1 MNGTSIL
8 VIDDDL
14 SIRETLRRQLA
25 EEGHDVAIAESAE
38 AAIAMLGGRETEPAL
53 VITDI
58 RMPGMS
64 GLELLRWL
72 RDAQPD
78 TDVIVVTAH
87 EDMETAIAA
96 MKGGAYEFLV
106 KPLDLDQVELVIARC
121 IRDRAVRRRMRHY
134 TEEAAEPY
142 ALRRLVGRDPRMIAI
157 SKTIG
162 SLAMNRVPV
171 LIRGETGTGKEVLAR
186 TIHFNSPAADEP
198 FVAINCTAI
207 PESLLESE
215 LFGHL
220 RGSFTGATVD
230 RKGRFELAGTG
241 TVFLDEI
248 GDVSP
253 AFQAKLLR
261 VLQDGEFFPVG
272 AERSRRTSARV
283 IAATHRPLE
292 EMVHKGTFREDLYF
306 RLRVVEIEIP
316 PLRERRGDIRLIAEA
331 LAARIGRE
339 LHKDVTIP
347 EPVMRTIEQHD
358 WPGNVRELENALMRA
373 AVSSR
378 TSAIAAEDLSLGSMQ
393 GSATAKPADGS
404 LAAAVLAHVERVLAG
419 AGGNKSQ
426 AARLLDISRQRL
438 DRILSRDAVAIRDS
452 DCDET
457 EQKDSADRAGQMG

>member
-1 MNGTSIL
+1 MNPASIL
-8 VIDDDL
+8 VVDDDL
-14 SIRETLRRQLA
+14 SIRETLRRQLT
-25 EEGHDVAIAESAE
+25 EEGHDVAIADSAE
-38 AAIAMLGGRETEPAL
+38 AAMAMLGRREAEPAL
-53 VITDI
+53 IITDI

-64 GLELLRWL
+64 GLDLLSWL
-72 RDAQPD
+72 RDSAPD

-121 IRDRAVRRRMRHY
+121 IRDRAVRRRIRHY

-186 TIHFNSPAADEP
+186 TIHYNSPAADEP

-261 VLQDGEFFPVG
+261 ILQDGEYFPVG
-272 AERSRRTSARV
+272 AERARRTSARV

-292 EMVHKGTFREDLYF
+292 EMVRKGTFREDLYF
-306 RLRVVEIEIP
+306 RLRVVEIEVP

-331 LAARIGRE
+331 LAAQIGRE

-393 GSATAKPADGS
+393 GSAAATPADVS

-438 DRILSRDAVAIRDS
+438 DRILARDAAAIRDS
-452 DCDET
+452 DCDKT
-457 EQKDSADRAGQMG
+457 EQRDGPPDVDRIR

>member
-1 MNGTSIL
+1 MNGPSIL
-8 VIDDDL
+8 VVDDDL
-14 SIRETLRRQLA
+14 SIRETLLRQLT
-25 EEGHDVAIAESAE
+25 EEGYDVAIAESAE
-38 AAIAMLGGRETEPAL
+38 AAISMLGRRDAEPAL

-64 GLELLRWL
+64 GLDLLGWL
-72 RDAQPD
+72 RDSQPD

-106 KPLDLDQVELVIARC
+106 KPLDLDQVELVITRC

-134 TEEAAEPY
+134 TEEAAQPY

-171 LIRGETGTGKEVLAR
+171 LIRGETGTGKEVVAR
-186 TIHFNSPAADEP
+186 TIHFNSPASDEP

-207 PESLLESE
+207 PEALLESE

-220 RGSFTGATVD
+220 RGSFTGATAD

-292 EMVHKGTFREDLYF
+292 ELVRKGTFREDLYF
-306 RLRVVEIEIP
+306 RLRVVEIDVP
-316 PLRERRGDIRLIAEA
+316 PLRERRGDIRLIADA
-331 LAARIGRE
+331 LVSRIGRE
-339 LHKDVTIP
+339 LHKDVRIP
-347 EPVMRTIEQHD
+347 ESVMRTLEQHD
-358 WPGNVRELENALMRA
+358 WPGNVRELENSLMRA
-373 AVSSR
+373 AVMAR

-393 GSATAKPADGS
+393 TSSSDKPADAS
-404 LAAAVLAHVERVLAG
+404 LAAAVLTHVEQVLAG
-419 AGGNKSQ
+419 TGGNKSQ

-438 DRILSRDAVAIRDS
+438 DRILTRDSAAIRDS
-452 DCDET
+452 DSDET
-457 EQKDSADRAGQMG
+457 EQMDGPSRTDQIG

>member
-1 MNGTSIL
+1 MNGASIL
-8 VIDDDL
+8 VVDDDL
-14 SIRETLRRQLA
+14 SIRETLRRQLT

-38 AAIAMLGGRETEPAL
+38 AAIAMLGDRETEPAL

-64 GLELLRWL
+64 GLELLSWL

-186 TIHFNSPAADEP
+186 TIHYNSPAADEP

-207 PESLLESE
+207 PEALLESE

-220 RGSFTGATVD
+220 RGSFTGATID

-248 GDVSP
+248 GDVSA

-272 AERSRRTSARV
+272 AERSRRTAARV

-292 EMVHKGTFREDLYF
+292 AMVRKGTFREDLYF
-306 RLRVVEIEIP
+306 RLRVVEIVVP
-316 PLRERRGDIRLIAEA
+316 PLRERRGDIRLIAES
-331 LAARIGRE
+331 LVARIGRE

-358 WPGNVRELENALMRA
+358 WPGNVRELENSLMRA
-373 AVSSR
+373 AVMAR
-378 TSAIAAEDLSLGSMQ
+378 TSAIATEDLSLGSMQ
-393 GSATAKPADGS
+393 ATASGKSADVS
-404 LAAAVLAHVERVLAG
+404 LATAVLAHVERVLAG
-419 AGGNKSQ
+419 TGGNKSQ

-438 DRILSRDAVAIRDS
+438 DRILARELVAIRDS

-457 EQKDSADRAGQMG
+457 ELRDGPPDADPIG